1 MTNLRWIIPIVCLA
15 TGKIINFIVFLNNP
29 PNLLL
34 IFDLV
39 LSSALAQRQTTKAV
53 GTSVSRNNKKVV
65 CYYANWSAYRPGQAK
80 FLPQNINP
88 YLCTHLIYA
97 FGGFTN
103 DFTLRPFDK
112 WQDIDQGFYFF
123 FLSKLPLESIR
134 YRTTFYLK

>member
-1 MTNLRWIIPIVCLA
+1 M
-15 TGKIINFIVFLNNP
+15 
-29 PNLLL
+29 
-34 IFDLV
+34 
-39 LSSALAQRQTTKAV
+39 AQRPTAKAI
-53 GTSVSRNNKKVV
+53 SPVSKNNKRVV

-112 WQDIDQGFYFF
+112 WQDIDQGLFTHPPI
-123 FLSKLPLESIR
+123 SAIIR
-134 YRTTFYLK
+134 NVDDFTGDMLF

>member
-1 MTNLRWIIPIVCLA
+1 M
-15 TGKIINFIVFLNNP
+15 
-29 PNLLL
+29 
-34 IFDLV
+34 
-39 LSSALAQRQTTKAV
+39 AQRQTAKA
-53 GTSVSRNNKKVV
+53 GTTTTTSSLVSSRNNKKVV

-112 WQDIDQGFYFF
+112 WQDIDQGSFF
-123 FLSKLPLESIR
+123 RPFFKWPIWDCQLFDYNFLC
-134 YRTTFYLK
+134 YLFLCLVIG

>member
-1 MTNLRWIIPIVCLA
+1 MRLFSIICFCSAGSVW
-15 TGKIINFIVFLNNP
+15 
-29 PNLLL
+29 
-34 IFDLV
+34 
-39 LSSALAQRQTTKAV
+39 SSAEAQRQAAKA

-112 WQDIDQGFYFF
+112 WQDIDQGSFF
-123 FLSKLPLESIR
+123 FRPLMAHLGHDYWQLFPSSN
-134 YRTTFYLK
+134 FLFAW

>member
-1 MTNLRWIIPIVCLA
+1 V
-15 TGKIINFIVFLNNP
+15 
-29 PNLLL
+29 
-34 IFDLV
+34 
-39 LSSALAQRQTTKAV
+39 AQRPTAKAGTTSSLV
-53 GTSVSRNNKKVV
+53 SSRNNKKVV

-112 WQDIDQGFYFF
+112 WQDIDQGSFSTLFKWPIWDCQL
-123 FLSKLPLESIR
+123 FLQLSLLSLSCLVIG
-134 YRTTFYLK
+134 